1 MLSSEYSI
9 LLIDD
14 DADVLDA
21 YTQLLEQSGYRVF
34 ACNNPFEAQTWIQ
47 PDWPGIVL
55 SDVCMPGCSGID
67 LMMLLLEQSGYRVFA
82 CNNPFEAQ
90 TWIQP
95 DWPGIVLSDV
105 CMPGCSGIDLMMLFH
120 QDDQQIPI
128 LLITGHG
135 DVPMAVDA
143 VKKGAWD
150 FLQKPVDPGKLL
162 SLVEEALRQRQ
173 SIIAR
178 RQYCQQT
185 LQVELIGRSEWINQY
200 RRRLQQLSETDI
212 AVWLYGAPG
221 TGRMTG
227 ARYLHQFGRNAQG
240 EFIYRELT
248 PDNAPQLNDFIALA
262 QGGTLVLSHPE
273 HLTREQ
279 QYHLVQLQS
288 QQLQSQEHRPFRL
301 IGIGD
306 TSLVELAASNHII
319 AELYYCFAM
328 TQIACLP
335 LTQRPDD
342 IEPLFRHYLC
352 KACQRLNHPVP
363 EVGKEMLKEMMRRMW
378 PNNVRHPVPEVGKE
392 MLKEMMRRMWPNN
405 VRELANA
412 AELFTVGVLPLAET
426 ANPLMHVGTPTPLD
440 RRVEDAERQIIT
452 EALNIHQG
460 RINEVGVLPLAETA
474 NPLMHVGT
482 PTPLDRRVEDAER
495 QIITE
500 ALNIHQGRIN
510 EVAEYLQ
517 IPRKKLYLRMKKYGL
532 SKEHYKI

>member
-34 ACNNPFEAQTWIQ
+34 ACNNPFEAQ
-47 PDWPGIVL
+47 
-55 SDVCMPGCSGID
+55 
-67 LMMLLLEQSGYRVFA
+67 A
-82 CNNPFEAQ
+82 
-90 TWIQP
+90 WIQP

-120 QDDQQIPI
+120 QDDQQLPI

-178 RQYCQQT
+178 RQYCQQI

-240 EFIYRELT
+240 EFVYRELT

-279 QYHLVQLQS
+279 QYHLVQL
-288 QQLQSQEHRPFRL
+288 
-301 IGIGD
+301 
-306 TSLVELAASNHII
+306 
-319 AELYYCFAM
+319 
-328 TQIACLP
+328 
-335 LTQRPDD
+335 
-342 IEPLFRHYLC
+342 
-352 KACQRLNHPVP
+352 
-363 EVGKEMLKEMMRRMW
+363 
-378 PNNVRHPVPEVGKE
+378 
-392 MLKEMMRRMWPNN
+392 
-405 VRELANA
+405 
-412 AELFTVGVLPLAET
+412 
-426 ANPLMHVGTPTPLD
+426 
-440 RRVEDAERQIIT
+440 
-452 EALNIHQG
+452 
-460 RINEVGVLPLAETA
+460 
-474 NPLMHVGT
+474 
-482 PTPLDRRVEDAER
+482 
-495 QIITE
+495 
-500 ALNIHQGRIN
+500 
-510 EVAEYLQ
+510 
-517 IPRKKLYLRMKKYGL
+517 
-532 SKEHYKI
+532 

>member
-21 YTQLLEQSGYRVF
+21 YTQ
-34 ACNNPFEAQTWIQ
+34 
-47 PDWPGIVL
+47 
-55 SDVCMPGCSGID
+55 
-67 LMMLLLEQSGYRVFA
+67 LLEQSGYRVFA

-162 SLVEEALRQRQ
+162 SQVEEALRQRQ

-288 QQLQSQEHRPFRL
+288 QEHRPFRL

-378 PNNVRHPVPEVGKE
+378 PNNVR
-392 MLKEMMRRMWPNN
+392 
-405 VRELANA
+405 ELANA
-412 AELFTVGVLPLAET
+412 AELFT
-426 ANPLMHVGTPTPLD
+426 
-440 RRVEDAERQIIT
+440 
-452 EALNIHQG
+452 
-460 RINEVGVLPLAETA
+460 VGVLPLAETA